1 MKMLRRSRDRRSLF
15 LLNFRGKKSNWG
27 KLRGKDILQKLRIQL
42 FTAKQDDIKEKAREN
57 AMFSLAFSWRGR
69 EDLNLRDAFY
79 TSYSLSRGAP
89 SASWVLPQVDGKFS
103 WRREWDSN
111 PRMLSH
117 RRFSRPV
124 PSTARPSLRV
134 VSPRLSL
141 KRGLYHTIPR
151 RCLSTVPREF
161 FAFSRISAQRRRV
174 WRMMR

>member
-1 MKMLRRSRDRRSLF
+1 MLRRSNGGVRLLPYKPPACGKAASIDIPQQNKRRSKRKH
-15 LLNFRGKKSNWG
+15 NV
-27 KLRGKDILQKLRIQL
+27 
-42 FTAKQDDIKEKAREN
+42 
-57 AMFSLAFSWRGR
+57 FSCFFWRGR

-161 FAFSRISAQRRRV
+161 FAFSRIFAQRRRV

>member
-1 MKMLRRSRDRRSLF
+1 MESKHKKISRGDTPRLIFLCPVPTGSPHRSHCVPMNINPCDSKVF
-15 LLNFRGKKSNWG
+15 H
-27 KLRGKDILQKLRIQL
+27 
-42 FTAKQDDIKEKAREN
+42 A
-57 AMFSLAFSWRGR
+57 WRGR

>member
-1 MKMLRRSRDRRSLF
+1 MLATMLAIAQNLSSQSPPKVAKTF
-15 LLNFRGKKSNWG
+15 LPGNEKKPWNRCDS
-27 KLRGKDILQKLRIQL
+27 KV
-42 FTAKQDDIKEKAREN
+42 FHA
-57 AMFSLAFSWRGR
+57 WRGR

>member
-1 MKMLRRSRDRRSLF
+1 MLQRACSPFCSPQRKIHQTKSRQKSQKRF
-15 LLNFRGKKSNWG
+15 LRKTKKPWNRCDS
-27 KLRGKDILQKLRIQL
+27 KVFLI
-42 FTAKQDDIKEKAREN
+42 
-57 AMFSLAFSWRGR
+57 WRGR

-161 FAFSRISAQRRRV
+161 FAFSRISAQRRCV